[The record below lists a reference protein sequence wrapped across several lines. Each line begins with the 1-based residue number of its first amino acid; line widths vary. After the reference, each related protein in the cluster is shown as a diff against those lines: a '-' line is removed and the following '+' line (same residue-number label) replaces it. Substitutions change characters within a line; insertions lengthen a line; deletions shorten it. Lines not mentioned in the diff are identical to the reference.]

1 MLSAETPST
10 EEVTPILYRDAN
22 LEFLAVSS
30 LNTIGYFAHRPRG
43 RHSLLASTSINS
55 QAYGLDGSALTRRSR
70 LTKEELMNPLDSI
83 PGTITAGFVLT
94 VVLYV
99 FVKMLV

>member
-1 MLSAETPST
+1 
-10 EEVTPILYRDAN
+10 
-22 LEFLAVSS
+22 
-30 LNTIGYFAHRPRG
+30 
-43 RHSLLASTSINS
+43 
-55 QAYGLDGSALTRRSR
+55 
-70 LTKEELMNPLDSI
+70 MNPLDSI

>member
-1 MLSAETPST
+1 M
-10 EEVTPILYRDAN
+10 
-22 LEFLAVSS
+22 
-30 LNTIGYFAHRPRG
+30 
-43 RHSLLASTSINS
+43 LASTELNS
-55 QAYGLDGSALTRRSR
+55 HADNLDGSALTRRSR